1 MSQNPNSW
9 NQIIVCHP
17 IHSTVVTN
25 LLPNTAYGMRIR
37 TNCSNCITALN
48 NTDRRSN
55 FSFIANF
62 NTPATRL
69 AETDANE
76 ALSVYPNPNKGQ
88 FTINMRVGETQKAL
102 IELMDVNGKSVWNMT
117 VSLQGGTNEIP
128 LTDHHIASGI
138 YLLRVRTD
146 DTLKTLKLMVE

>member
-1 MSQNPNSW
+1 
-9 NQIIVCHP
+9 
-17 IHSTVVTN
+17 
-25 LLPNTAYGMRIR
+25 MRIR

-69 AETDANE
+69 TEVVDNE

-88 FTINMRVGETQKAL
+88 FSLKMNAHEAQNAT
-102 IELMDVNGKSVWNMT
+102 IELMDVNGKTVWNIT
-117 VSLQGGTNEIP
+117 VNLESGSNEIP
-128 LTDHHIASGI
+128 ITDKNITEGI
-138 YLLRVRTD
+138 YLLRVTIGE
-146 DTLKTLKLMVE
+146 TYKTLKIMVE